1 MLRPSREQIDAGIVD
16 AAAAMFAEHGYERTS
31 LREIADAVGYS
42 KTGLLHRVRS
52 KEALRDT
59 VAERCVAAVRDVLA
73 RVEPLPPGP
82 ERDAAAIEAL
92 ADLAASAPGRLSLAL
107 AHDGG
112 LVGTPAGEVLAQ
124 VPGLLGRCFAIDPA
138 IDPAPEG
145 GPGAPA
151 ALERRVRVTAALAVV
166 GTLTLAFPTTP
177 QHLLRPHLVA
187 LALGALGRPAAPA
200 AP

>member
-1 MLRPSREQIDAGIVD
+1 MLRPTREQIDAGIVD

-31 LREIADAVGYS
+31 LREIASAVGYS

-73 RVEPLPPGP
+73 LVEPLPAGP
-82 ERDAAAIEAL
+82 ARDAAAIEAL

-112 LVGTPAGEVLAQ
+112 LAGTPAGEVLAQ
-124 VPGLLGRCFAIDPA
+124 VPALLCRCFAIDPA
-138 IDPAPEG
+138 PDGA
-145 GPGAPA
+145 PGAPPA
-151 ALERRVRVTAALAVV
+151 AEALERRVRVTASLAVV

-187 LALGALGRPAAPA
+187 LALGALGRTAP
-200 AP
+200 

>member
-59 VAERCVAAVRDVLA
+59 VAERCVAAVRDVLLH
-73 RVEPLPPGP
+73 VEPLPAGP
-82 ERDAAAIEAL
+82 ARDAAAIEAL

-112 LVGTPAGEVLAQ
+112 LTGTPAGEVLAQ
-124 VPGLLGRCFAIDPA
+124 VPELLCRCFAIDLAPDG
-138 IDPAPEG
+138 DPEAPE
-145 GPGAPA
+145 

-166 GTLTLAFPTTP
+166 GTLTLAFPSTP

-187 LALGALGRPAAPA
+187 LALGALGRTAP
-200 AP
+200 

>member
-1 MLRPSREQIDAGIVD
+1 MLRPTPEQIDAGIVD
-16 AAAAMFAEHGYERTS
+16 AAAAMFAEHGYDRTS
-31 LREIADAVGYS
+31 LREIASAVGYS

-73 RVEPLPPGP
+73 LVEPLPAGP
-82 ERDAAAIEAL
+82 ARDAAAVEAL

-112 LVGTPAGEVLAQ
+112 LTGTPAGDVLAQ
-124 VPGLLGRCFAIDPA
+124 VPELLCRCFAIDLGNA
-138 IDPAPEG
+138 TDD

-187 LALGALGRPAAPA
+187 LALGALGRTTP
-200 AP
+200 